1 MTGTRQKI
9 NSHSQSVLRLR
20 VCIFFFFKFKLV
32 TKLQFNCVHI
42 TKLLRLTFEFFFV
55 EFPSVA
61 DGKTVRTFLLNRSL
75 ICRQRSKVNRNGTQ
89 IFIQDFHKKL
99 TCLLAHS
106 AGQKLKNPS
115 KRKTGFQDQSLYI
128 YIYIYL
134 FIYSLT
140 VGRLRNLFYNQSSE
154 VIEVNNVF
162 QLRG

>member
-20 VCIFFFFKFKLV
+20 VCVFFFFFFQFKLV
-32 TKLQFNCVHI
+32 TELQFNCVHI
-42 TKLLRLTFEFFFV
+42 TKFLRLTFEFFFV

-61 DGKTVRTFLLNRSL
+61 EGKTVRTFLLNRSL
-75 ICRQRSKVNRNGTQ
+75 ICRYRSKLNRKGTQ
-89 IFIQDFHKKL
+89 IFIQDFQIRTLHKFFFHKKL

-128 YIYIYL
+128 YIYL
-134 FIYSLT
+134 F
-140 VGRLRNLFYNQSSE
+140 VDLRQ
-154 VIEVNNVF
+154 IT
-162 QLRG
+162 